1 MIEKAR
7 SVLTNT
13 GDGHLTVQL
22 HPSSADRRGD
32 SLATTRIAPCGAE
45 TVRHKRGCHCFRKRQ
60 IFLGYRLDRPRQ
72 KGLGLLTSTDQVTV
86 TGHSLGGH
94 LAALALR
101 VFPGLFDQ
109 AVTFNAPGNDPN
121 IGMEEGVGLK
131 KLLLN
136 LAVITLSS
144 DPLDKIAAIDDIV
157 ARGAKLTDEFLVNM
171 IGEFQPPTISG
182 FDDPGIAG
190 RLHALVSESEAP
202 GDDPSV
208 VSSTLITGEAAS
220 VHVPVTTEVNSH
232 SMSQLVDAL
241 GVQALLEHLSPNIGL
256 VGAGQLIAAA
266 SDRGTNTLEHL
277 TGALYRLLIDGS
289 AADPQESVSRG
300 LLYIVDPPTPFEGR
314 GSLHSQLLS
323 IEQKLAAIAH
333 DDIAYRYALQ
343 HLSPFAVLGADQAAT
358 EALYASHNTNHA
370 LDLFNPTTRTG
381 LSDAWLSGRARMLSQ
396 LILANHADS
405 HVAEG
410 GLFHDEFYE
419 DIGQGIQIASD
430 PEIAGTGHPRTRP
443 PGPVPD
449 PILRSSISNIS
460 GSACTRHCVSSM
472 PDRIGS
478 PAQRY
483 NNREAIRPC
492 TTACLAIAAATRG
505 MRGTPSPSRRP
516 TPICN
521 HSMD

>member
-1 MIEKAR
+1 MIFTPTDRGGLGWKIRHYQPNDATGFAASLFSDGKEK
-7 SVLTNT
+7 VLAIRGTETDGEQMDLDLFRADLQEIGGLGMAISQLISLFNYIQVLQTAEGTPSLQLELHHAEQKPSGINEDAIVSGNGRYFWVT
-13 GDGHLTVQL
+13 GSTDPG
-22 HPSSADRRGD
+22 
-32 SLATTRIAPCGAE
+32 
-45 TVRHKRGCHCFRKRQ
+45 K
-60 IFLGYRLDRPRQ
+60 

-101 VFPGLFDQ
+101 IFPGLFDQ

-157 ARGAKLTDEFLVNM
+157 ARGAMLTDEFLVNM

-190 RLHALVSESEAP
+190 RLHALASESEAP

-266 SDRGTNTLEHL
+266 SDRGANTLEHL

-300 LLYIVDPPTPFEGR
+300 LLYIVDLPTPFEGR
-314 GSLHSQLLS
+314 GSLQSQLLS
-323 IEQKLAAIAH
+323 IEQKLANMPGLSLVSLVDRDPTELAAIAH

-381 LSDAWLSGRARMLSQ
+381 LSDAWLSDRARMLSQ

-405 HVAEG
+405 HVAG
-410 GLFHDEFYE
+410 GRVIPRRVLRGHR
-419 DIGQGIQIASD
+419 
-430 PEIAGTGHPRTRP
+430 PGHP
-443 PGPVPD
+443 D
-449 PILRSSISNIS
+449 
-460 GSACTRHCVSSM
+460 
-472 PDRIGS
+472 
-478 PAQRY
+478 
-483 NNREAIRPC
+483 
-492 TTACLAIAAATRG
+492 CL
-505 MRGTPSPSRRP
+505 
-516 TPICN
+516 
-521 HSMD
+521 